1 MGFERATKKK
11 KNTPGKHYFH
21 SLNSS
26 LQGWAFI
33 RCHKKLFPSEQ
44 GTLDIVW
51 EPTAQTV
58 PAPPVAGRHWVPYRK
73 LELDTAISF
82 HREILQIISWMA
94 RTKHIPNICNPPAE
108 TSQLLGGGVTGQTE
122 RKGARNLFASG
133 RNLSDRKEKK
143 TLPNSQTA
151 WCKIKMLPLIRHMK
165 TRG

>member
-94 RTKHIPNICNPPAE
+94 RTKHIPNICTPPAE
-108 TSQLLGGGVTGQTE
+108 TSQLLGGGHGTDGKE
-122 RKGARNLFASG
+122 RSKESLCFRQKSLWQKG
-133 RNLSDRKEKK
+133 EKN
-143 TLPNSQTA
+143 TS
-151 WCKIKMLPLIRHMK
+151 
-165 TRG
+165 